1 MHNNGEAPYSSKGVT
16 PVADGTQWKHG
27 CVFDRPEIFRSDSS
41 HCDPGLLCS
50 FSRYLSSMSR
60 EVPPQGKQ
68 WVWNLSMGKV
78 LHHDAA
84 NGFFTIFHNSGNNAA
99 GRKARRLFNS
109 NHQCPSARPAHVL
122 ASGSIPNAL
131 LGVEALEPYSTL
143 SEALGAY
150 FKCLH
155 LEPTPSPSLQV
166 AKICKPDVHVKVWN
180 SLRAK
185 LPLAIFEKNIRYRSN
200 SRTADASVHCR
211 APCHKMAKGLAV
223 EDLTPRDTIPHRW
236 QHLHQTWILRHRLV

>member
-1 MHNNGEAPYSSKGVT
+1 MERPNTVAREWPQSQMGHNE
-16 PVADGTQWKHG
+16 
-27 CVFDRPEIFRSDSS
+27 
-41 HCDPGLLCS
+41 
-50 FSRYLSSMSR
+50 
-60 EVPPQGKQ
+60 
-68 WVWNLSMGKV
+68 SMGVSLTGQKYLEVTAHTVTLASFV
-78 LHHDAA
+78 LSQGIWVAWA
-84 NGFFTIFHNSGNNAA
+84 GKCLLRTNSECGTWAWEKSLMLPTFFHYIPQFRKNAA

-122 ASGSIPNAL
+122 AFGSIPNAL

-180 SLRAK
+180 SSRAK
-185 LPLAIFEKNIRYRSN
+185 LPLAIFEKNIIYRSN
-200 SRTADASVHCR
+200 SRTADALVHCR